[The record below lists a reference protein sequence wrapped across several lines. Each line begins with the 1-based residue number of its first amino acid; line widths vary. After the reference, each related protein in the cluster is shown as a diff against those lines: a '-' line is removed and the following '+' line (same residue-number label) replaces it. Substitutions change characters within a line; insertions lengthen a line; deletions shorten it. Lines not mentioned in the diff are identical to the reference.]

1 MKYWVVV
8 YGLVGKFPTV
18 NGGEIVKNDLLKILT
33 QTIPKQTFF
42 NYCCCHKNEL
52 EHRHIFLHLDWVVVV
67 LYIELYKLIPQMQ
80 IHMQIQKNNIIQT
93 QRQTLV
99 IKTNIQMLLIQ
110 TLLIRCCYQENELTP
125 RHILLHL
132 NWIVVTYIKFTMT

>member
-1 MKYWVVV
+1 MELKIYEGKILFYIIDHTPNTVSHNNLSIKKTKTEHTANAIMKYWVAV

-52 EHRHIFLHLDWVVVV
+52 EHRHIFLHLD
-67 LYIELYKLIPQMQ
+67 
-80 IHMQIQKNNIIQT
+80 
-93 QRQTLV
+93 
-99 IKTNIQMLLIQ
+99 
-110 TLLIRCCYQENELTP
+110 
-125 RHILLHL
+125 
-132 NWIVVTYIKFTMT
+132 